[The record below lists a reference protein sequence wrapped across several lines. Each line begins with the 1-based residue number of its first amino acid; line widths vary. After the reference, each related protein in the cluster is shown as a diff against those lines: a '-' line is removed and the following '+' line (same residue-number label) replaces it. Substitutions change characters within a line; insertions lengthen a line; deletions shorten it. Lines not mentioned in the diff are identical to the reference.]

1 MTRDDLITACRRAI
15 ENNNGLTLVG
25 APGVAG
31 QPVRGFRA
39 ELLCV
44 NSEGCRVWRYSP
56 GQVRRLLR
64 LALGGA

>member
-1 MTRDDLITACRRAI
+1 MTRDDLITACRRAV
-15 ENNNGLTLVG
+15 ENNNSLTLVG

-39 ELLCV
+39 
-44 NSEGCRVWRYSP
+44 WRYSP

-64 LALGGA
+64 LALGVSP